1 MFGLMVFQSSSSLQ
15 MEKWEK
21 NSQSNHS
28 SCFWISRYSVHRSQS
43 LLGAGYHIVF
53 GACFR
58 LRHHHNTRVQ
68 STHPGTVGALRT
80 SNYFHYF
87 PSIAQ
92 PAFLLLSVKSPEYD
106 YGQEQNSNTFSLQTN
121 SYSRSQVSSQKSI
134 LPKVLDLYLK
144 KSFHMLVKAFMP
156 LHYSSML
163 F

>member
-68 STHPGTVGALRT
+68 STHPGTVGALRI

-87 PSIAQ
+87 PPNLVLSLYSFNFLFIMVSIIFA
-92 PAFLLLSVKSPEYD
+92 
-106 YGQEQNSNTFSLQTN
+106 
-121 SYSRSQVSSQKSI
+121 
-134 LPKVLDLYLK
+134 LDIKNEKYCY
-144 KSFHMLVKAFMP
+144 FYTMT
-156 LHYSSML
+156 
-163 F
+163 